1 MEEIDIDGQ
10 IINLNTV
17 SKQELV
23 NLLDQINN
31 NEKKVKDEIDS
42 IINKLNQW

>member
-42 IINKLNQW
+42 IINKLNQ